1 MKTSLAERI
10 AFLLKIQEEG
20 QIWEPDY
27 SNIDTDQGSFYQWG
41 LDAGFIHN
49 FNEENDDGTLGERY
63 GELTDLGHEL
73 CALWEICK
81 SSFPIKDSNLAQAA
95 SWMGL
100 TKLPL

>member
-1 MKTSLAERI
+1 MKDITSRLAPKI
-10 AFLLKIQEEG
+10 NFLQMIQEEG

-27 SNIDTDQGSFYQWG
+27 SNINTDQGSLYQWG

-49 FNEENDDGTLGERY
+49 YNEENDDGTLGERY

-73 CALWEICK
+73 CALYDIAK
-81 SSFPIKDSNLAQAA
+81 SLMPVQPQE
-95 SWMGL
+95 L